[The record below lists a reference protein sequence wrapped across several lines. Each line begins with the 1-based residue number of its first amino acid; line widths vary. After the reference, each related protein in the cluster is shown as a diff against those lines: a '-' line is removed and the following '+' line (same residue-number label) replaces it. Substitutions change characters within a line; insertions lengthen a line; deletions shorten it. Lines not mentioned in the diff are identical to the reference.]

1 MFLNI
6 FNNFLISCQQK
17 VNNTKELLQGQPYW
31 KGEKSQRI
39 SSTRFLESWH
49 IQGIVYRDEL
59 WVLGLF

>member
-6 FNNFLISCQQK
+6 FNNFPISCQQK
-17 VNNTKELLQGQPYW
+17 VNNTKDLLQGQMYW

-39 SSTRFLESWH
+39 SSTRSLESWH
-49 IQGIVYRDEL
+49 IQGTVFRDEL